1 MTEAPERIWATING
15 SRVSTYSPP
24 FLIGGWESRSRKIE
38 REVEYVRADLY
49 AKLEAKLV
57 SLGPIADLLP
67 DVVTAAE
74 KAMVKFPQPNYVISK
89 WAEETGEVTKDLIHV
104 AEGRQTVE
112 KLRGEIVQSLAMLHR
127 LLVEGDQVHGLPPIA
142 LALRENTDDR

>member
-1 MTEAPERIWATING
+1 MDRVMTEAPERIWATING

-57 SLGPIADLLP
+57 SLGPIA
-67 DVVTAAE
+67 
-74 KAMVKFPQPNYVISK
+74 
-89 WAEETGEVTKDLIHV
+89 
-104 AEGRQTVE
+104 
-112 KLRGEIVQSLAMLHR
+112 EI
-127 LLVEGDQVHGLPPIA
+127 
-142 LALRENTDDR
+142 

>member
-49 AKLEAKLV
+49 AKLEADLAAANARADA
-57 SLGPIADLLP
+57 LREAAELDADLLFDAYKAVLVLHRILDKQGLEMGVKAANEIADRIVKAHP
-67 DVVTAAE
+67 EFPGLTALRALAE
-74 KAMVKFPQPNYVISK
+74 
-89 WAEETGEVTKDLIHV
+89 V
-104 AEGRQTVE
+104 AEV
-112 KLRGEIVQSLAMLHR
+112 K
-127 LLVEGDQVHGLPPIA
+127 P
-142 LALRENTDDR
+142 